1 MSGTM
6 KFDVQGAL
14 ELRWAATDEAI
25 IKHGQAFLT
34 FEESRPASE
43 QLKDLSPTF
52 FTQQVDTARKAAAEA
67 GLGEAERARAAERV
81 RQADEQLRPLIDKI
95 ILHLKSR
102 HADNL
107 ADLELYTLKTKAGAR
122 GVSVTKPNNA
132 IARRAFCLAY
142 VERESSLPAE
152 QQISDPPLSQTDG
165 HRHDSARESSR
176 AEPRRPTAARSTSRT
191 DRLPRRPCSMRCKRP
206 PPSSSSPASA
216 ARSPSICSSGGMRL
230 SPRPPLPPNRPNRR
244 VHRHTD
250 LTGGAR

>member
-52 FTQQVDTARKAAAEA
+52 FTQQVDAARKAAAEA

-152 QQISDPPLSQTDG
+152 QQISDPPLSQLTAIATIL
-165 HRHDSARESSR
+165 RENQAERATQTNRRQINVANRSAAAQTLLDALQAAAAVLIVTRFGGQVTFDLQQWGYEVV
-176 AEPRRPTAARSTSRT
+176 AKTAPAPKPTE
-191 DRLPRRPCSMRCKRP
+191 
-206 PPSSSSPASA
+206 PAS
-216 ARSPSICSSGGMRL
+216 
-230 SPRPPLPPNRPNRR
+230 
-244 VHRHTD
+244 T
-250 LTGGAR
+250 